1 MIMIIENIIINNKDK
16 VFAIDPYMDVNYT
29 YYDIYNLSMSYSKIF
44 SKRYSIKSNNRVIL
58 LLDNSIEFISLYFWA
73 FFNDII
79 ILPLSK
85 KLPKKDIEKIIID
98 YSIDFII
105 TDNNLMNTN
114 KVINIKDMNIIKKD
128 YDLSIMPKIN
138 YDKNLLLMYTSGT
151 TGEPKCIVHSLS
163 SFIDNGNKF
172 IEFHN
177 ITSSDRFIQ
186 LLEMSYMAGY
196 YNMFLVPFLAQS
208 SVVIKQSFKP
218 QDILRFWN
226 EIIQYEV
233 NILWFVPTI
242 IKLLNKLD
250 RSPNGKEYCEKNIKY
265 IFSCTA
271 PLDIKD
277 KIDFKNKYNKKI
289 FNTYGLSETL
299 FISSENKDNYQEISN
314 YIGQPIMNI
323 SIINKE
329 ICICDNKIFKGYL
342 NPKQNLID
350 DIDFKVFYTRDL
362 GEIKNGLLYIT
373 GRKKDII
380 IKGGVNINPKILE
393 DKIKTLDFII
403 DVAVVGIKD
412 KIFGEKAVAVIVTQN
427 DNEIDFMSK
436 LKLFS
441 KDNFSSDI
449 QIDDFIIFESLPLN
463 RNNKVDKK
471 KIVRIV
477 EEGEF
482 YNAPTN

>member
-172 IEFHN
+172 
-177 ITSSDRFIQ
+177 
-186 LLEMSYMAGY
+186 
-196 YNMFLVPFLAQS
+196 P
-208 SVVIKQSFKP
+208 P
-218 QDILRFWN
+218 
-226 EIIQYEV
+226 
-233 NILWFVPTI
+233 
-242 IKLLNKLD
+242 
-250 RSPNGKEYCEKNIKY
+250 
-265 IFSCTA
+265 
-271 PLDIKD
+271 
-277 KIDFKNKYNKKI
+277 
-289 FNTYGLSETL
+289 
-299 FISSENKDNYQEISN
+299 
-314 YIGQPIMNI
+314 
-323 SIINKE
+323 
-329 ICICDNKIFKGYL
+329 
-342 NPKQNLID
+342 
-350 DIDFKVFYTRDL
+350 
-362 GEIKNGLLYIT
+362 
-373 GRKKDII
+373 
-380 IKGGVNINPKILE
+380 
-393 DKIKTLDFII
+393 
-403 DVAVVGIKD
+403 
-412 KIFGEKAVAVIVTQN
+412 
-427 DNEIDFMSK
+427 
-436 LKLFS
+436 
-441 KDNFSSDI
+441 
-449 QIDDFIIFESLPLN
+449 
-463 RNNKVDKK
+463 
-471 KIVRIV
+471 
-477 EEGEF
+477 
-482 YNAPTN
+482 

>member
-1 MIMIIENIIINNKDK
+1 
-16 VFAIDPYMDVNYT
+16 
-29 YYDIYNLSMSYSKIF
+29 
-44 SKRYSIKSNNRVIL
+44 
-58 LLDNSIEFISLYFWA
+58 
-73 FFNDII
+73 
-79 ILPLSK
+79 
-85 KLPKKDIEKIIID
+85 
-98 YSIDFII
+98 
-105 TDNNLMNTN
+105 
-114 KVINIKDMNIIKKD
+114 
-128 YDLSIMPKIN
+128 
-138 YDKNLLLMYTSGT
+138 
-151 TGEPKCIVHSLS
+151 
-163 SFIDNGNKF
+163 
-172 IEFHN
+172 
-177 ITSSDRFIQ
+177 
-186 LLEMSYMAGY
+186 
-196 YNMFLVPFLAQS
+196 
-208 SVVIKQSFKP
+208 
-218 QDILRFWN
+218 
-226 EIIQYEV
+226 
-233 NILWFVPTI
+233 
-242 IKLLNKLD
+242 
-250 RSPNGKEYCEKNIKY
+250 
-265 IFSCTA
+265 
-271 PLDIKD
+271 
-277 KIDFKNKYNKKI
+277 
-289 FNTYGLSETL
+289 
-299 FISSENKDNYQEISN
+299 
-314 YIGQPIMNI
+314 MNI